1 MNDMLPQ
8 LFTIMQICI
17 FKGGKQ
23 LSEHRGQLKPFTISI
38 IFLLLVSFALAHS
51 PIIPEN
57 NERLGSATI
66 IPNPI
71 KSWVIYGELHEGMEA
86 QYYRFNISKD
96 QRIHLS
102 LLKSTNLD
110 NMDFLPDFALMGP
123 GIQNQGDIPEYVELI
138 SNDGLIV
145 VGGTQPSEANYEP
158 FSASSFY
165 QLAELDIDAPVS
177 GTYYIA
183 VYEPTKGGQ
192 YGLAVGD
199 REEYSMSEWILIP
212 IRLISIYQWDGQS
225 MLIIFLPVIVVF
237 AMGTLI
243 MVFWKKSWIPKTPFE
258 YAGVLAGLLF
268 FGSSAMIF
276 FEMVLA
282 LTRAPMVLEV
292 AITIITGLFPILL
305 GVTGLLVIY
314 KNREKVDI
322 RKRAYFIII
331 GILAL
336 FLWAGFLVGPCIAL
350 LASILPSG
358 KSDV

>member
-1 MNDMLPQ
+1 MA
-8 LFTIMQICI
+8 
-17 FKGGKQ
+17 
-23 LSEHRGQLKPFTISI
+23 EHRGHLKPFA
-38 IFLLLVSFALAHS
+38 IFIALLLSVSFVLAHS
-51 PIIPEN
+51 PIIPDN
-57 NERLGSATI
+57 NERLDSATI
-66 IPNPI
+66 ISDPT
-71 KSWVIYGELHEGMEA
+71 KSWVVYGELHESMEA

-96 QRIHLS
+96 QSIHLS
-102 LLKSTNLD
+102 LLKSTNPD
-110 NMDFLPDFALMGP
+110 NRDFLPDFALMGP
-123 GIQNQGDIPEYVELI
+123 GIQNQGDIPEYVEIPAQAGVTVLT
-138 SNDGLIV
+138 GE
-145 VGGTQPSEANYEP
+145 QPSRATYEP

-165 QLAELDIDAPVS
+165 HLAELEMNAPVS

-183 VYEPTKGGQ
+183 VYGPTKGGH
-192 YGLAVGD
+192 YSLAVGD
-199 REEYSMSEWILIP
+199 RETYSLFEWILIP

-225 MLIIFLPVIVVF
+225 MLMIFLPVIVVF
-237 AMGTLI
+237 AMGALI
-243 MVFWKKSWIPKTPFE
+243 MVFWKKSWIPETPFE

-282 LTRAPMVLEV
+282 LTRAPVVPEV

-305 GVTGLLVIY
+305 GVTALLVIY

-350 LASILPSG
+350 LASIMPSG